1 LSRPSYNAGVK
12 TSVPT
17 QVLRYVVVVAAVGL
31 ITAADF
37 RLHVNPTTVALMFL
51 VAVLL
56 ASAYWGLRYALVLAL
71 VATAAFNYFFL
82 PPIKTFTIADPQ
94 NWVALFAFLVTAL
107 VASNL
112 AERARREAERAKG
125 RRREVER
132 LYSLSQ
138 RLMTSENVLE
148 LLDALPRYVRDTF
161 SVGSVAV
168 TAAGRP
174 SIYRSSLDA
183 EFEETVLRS
192 TLLRGEPI
200 TQGGVSYVP
209 LRLGMRTVGALSVAG
224 AELSRET
231 LDALGSLVGLAIE
244 RARALEALSKHRAEQ
259 EHERLRS
266 ALLDSVTHEFRTPLT
281 SIKASVTTLLSGA
294 TLNDQGKKELLTVID
309 EETDRLNRLVGEA
322 TEMAQLD
329 AGMFQLDLKP
339 HSIQDALQPA
349 LEDAKSPLENH
360 PVEVLAAADL
370 PKVRMDAQR
379 IREVLMHLLENAGK
393 YSGPGAP
400 VKVTAEVKGNRLV
413 ISVADRGP
421 GIDSFEQN
429 LIFEKFYRGHNQRYT
444 APGTGMGLAIAKVIV
459 EAHGGTIGVVSQL
472 GSGSVFSFSLPID
485 KNSQP
490 ATSSREPAVAK
501 TS

>member
-1 LSRPSYNAGVK
+1 MKASAQ
-12 TSVPT
+12 T
-17 QVLRYVVVVAAVGL
+17 QAVRYVVVVAAVGA
-31 ITAADF
+31 ITVVDF

-56 ASAYWGLRYALVLAL
+56 ASAYWGLRYAVVLAL
-71 VATAAFNYFFL
+71 AATVAFNFFFL

-132 LYSLSQ
+132 LYGLSQ
-138 RLMTSENVLE
+138 RLLASENVLE
-148 LLDALPRYVRDTF
+148 LLDALPRYVQDTF

-168 TAAGRP
+168 IAAGHP
-174 SIYRSSLDA
+174 SIYRSSPDA
-183 EFEETVLRS
+183 LFDESVLRS

-200 TQGGVSYVP
+200 TQEGVSYVP
-209 LRLGMRTVGALSVAG
+209 LRLGMRTVGALGVTG
-224 AELSRET
+224 DELSRET

-281 SIKASVTTLLSGA
+281 SIKASVTTLLSAA
-294 TLNDQGKKELLTVID
+294 TLDDQGRRELLTVID
-309 EETDRLNRLVGEA
+309 EEADHLNRLVGEA
-322 TEMAQLD
+322 AEMAQLD
-329 AGMFQLDLKP
+329 AGMFQLDLQP
-339 HSIQDALQPA
+339 HSIQDALKPA
-349 LEDAKSPLENH
+349 MDDAKSSLENH
-360 PVEVLAAADL
+360 PVEIIAAADL
-370 PKVRMDAQR
+370 PNVRMDAQR

-393 YSGPGAP
+393 YSPSGSPI
-400 VKVTAEVKGNRLV
+400 KVTCEVNGDRLV
-413 ISVADRGP
+413 INVADRGP
-421 GIDSFEQN
+421 GIDSFEQS

-485 KNSQP
+485 KGSLG
-490 ATSSREPAVAK
+490 TVTREPAVAK

>member
-1 LSRPSYNAGVK
+1 M
-12 TSVPT
+12 
-17 QVLRYVVVVAAVGL
+17 VVVAAVGV
-31 ITAADF
+31 ITVVDF

-56 ASAYWGLRYALVLAL
+56 ASAYWGLRYAVVLAL
-71 VATAAFNYFFL
+71 AATVAFNFFFL

-132 LYSLSQ
+132 LYGLSQ
-138 RLMTSENVLE
+138 RLLASENVLE
-148 LLDALPRYVRDTF
+148 LLDALPRYVQDTF
-161 SVGSVAV
+161 SVKSIAV
-168 TAAGRP
+168 IAAGQP
-174 SIYRSSLDA
+174 SIYRSSPDA
-183 EFEETVLRS
+183 VFDESVLRS

-200 TQGGVSYVP
+200 TQAGISYVP
-209 LRLGMRTVGALSVAG
+209 LRLGMRTVGALGVAG
-224 AELSRET
+224 DELSRET
-231 LDALGSLVGLAIE
+231 LDALGSLIGLAIE

-281 SIKASVTTLLSGA
+281 SIKASVTTLLSAA
-294 TLNDQGKKELLTVID
+294 TLDDQGRRELLTVID
-309 EETDRLNRLVGEA
+309 EEADHLNRLVGEA
-322 TEMAQLD
+322 AEMSQLD
-329 AGMFQLDLKP
+329 AGMFQLDLQS
-339 HSIQDALQPA
+339 HSIQDALNPA
-349 LEDAKSPLENH
+349 LDDAKSSLENH
-360 PVEVLAAADL
+360 PVEIIAAPDL
-370 PKVRMDAQR
+370 PNVRIDVQR

-393 YSGPGAP
+393 YSPSGSPI
-400 VKVTAEVKGNRLV
+400 KVTCEVNGDRLV
-413 ISVADRGP
+413 INVADRGP
-421 GIDSFEQN
+421 GIDSFEQS

-444 APGTGMGLAIAKVIV
+444 APGTGMGLAIVKVIV

-485 KNSQP
+485 KNFP
-490 ATSSREPAVAK
+490 AGAATREPVGVK